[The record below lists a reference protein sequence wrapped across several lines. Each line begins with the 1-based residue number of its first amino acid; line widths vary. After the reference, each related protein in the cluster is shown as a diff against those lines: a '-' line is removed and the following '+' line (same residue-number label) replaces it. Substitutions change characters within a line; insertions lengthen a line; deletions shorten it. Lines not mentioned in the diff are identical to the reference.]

1 MHTTPH
7 QRRTSFNT
15 PAATTYNNSDA
26 SSGAAAAAAASP
38 QAPRSAAAATPRRF
52 PGPAGM
58 LPPLARGQSLKG
70 KGRGKQV
77 IEKWKQLE
85 KKCDRATAQGRRPG
99 AEAANF
105 SDGAWMA
112 MLEAYVT
119 NLSSFF
125 GLVNPRTLV
134 GCSVRRLIS
143 RWSHLTVIPFV
154 LTRVRYIDDVTSNSL
169 TRYELP
175 PYTNATDSEL
185 LSHNIRMV
193 ARGQCKGKIPFLLAR
208 IKHFALGEADAS
220 ITLAD
225 PSGEIK
231 GTVHRKVLDK
241 YGIAQLTPGA
251 VLSLQNVSVFS
262 PTPRSHYLN
271 LTERNVS
278 HLFTE
283 DATATRDPPHPSELA
298 PPPRA
303 APPVAAVP
311 QQQQMRYQPPA
322 RQQQQQQ
329 RQQAQQWHGA
339 AARPPAPPAAAAAAE
354 EEDENLDD
362 LLAGLDDEFFAES

>member
-1 MHTTPH
+1 MSMLAAITALRRGSSQENSNRKGTGAPPGTAAAGPAHLVDDDSDDDDFAALLGDDNNQHQPPRQAAPLHTTPH

-15 PAATTYNNSDA
+15 PAATTYNNSDASSGA

-112 MLEAYVT
+112 MLEA
-119 NLSSFF
+119 
-125 GLVNPRTLV
+125 
-134 GCSVRRLIS
+134 
-143 RWSHLTVIPFV
+143 
-154 LTRVRYIDDVTSNSL
+154 
-169 TRYELP
+169 
-175 PYTNATDSEL
+175 
-185 LSHNIRMV
+185 
-193 ARGQCKGKIPFLLAR
+193 

-339 AARPPAPPAAAAAAE
+339 AARPPAPPAAAAAEE